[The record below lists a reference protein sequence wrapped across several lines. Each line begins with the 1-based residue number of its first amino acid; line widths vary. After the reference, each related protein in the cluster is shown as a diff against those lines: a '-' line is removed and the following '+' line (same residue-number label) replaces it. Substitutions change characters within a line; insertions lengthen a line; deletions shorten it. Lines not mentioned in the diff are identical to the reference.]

1 MKSDG
6 VKRSV
11 RAHRYDRST
20 GDAPNIGRVARMP
33 GTGMPMVKQ
42 KRRSRRGEGGWL
54 SGENHQQVF
63 LKWTILFAG
72 LALLLLG
79 GVLWLWLSPKIAAKG
94 DLSALGSVEDDSD
107 VRVIARFPSPSEPDA
122 LAMVKRALAVRDP
135 AAIDH
140 LFRTGNSAPEEILR
154 FLENLESVDGKIS
167 GYEWLSSLD
176 ANQLSLEGVQV
187 NFDNAGVMRNRLALL
202 TPDAKGKWKIDFD
215 AFARTSAPPWKEI
228 LENRAEKAVVRVLV
242 GKDSYFNG
250 PFRDENQWVCLGMV
264 SPDTDELLLGYCKV
278 GTPPAAAIDWI
289 LSKGEVK
296 FFRATLELHR
306 VEGAEAR
313 QFEIS
318 RVLAQDWIVSDVPF
332 DEGFR

>member
-6 VKRSV
+6 IKRSV

-33 GTGMPMVKQ
+33 GTGMPLV
-42 KRRSRRGEGGWL
+42 KRRRRSQRGEGGWL
-54 SGENHQQVF
+54 SGEDHQKVF
-63 LKWTILFAG
+63 LKWTMLFA
-72 LALLLLG
+72 AVAMLLLG

-94 DLSALGSVEDDSD
+94 DLAALSPVEDDSD
-107 VRVIARFPSPSEPDA
+107 VRVIARFSSPSEPDA
-122 LAMVKRALAVRDP
+122 LAMVKRALAARDP

-140 LFRTGNSAPEEILR
+140 LFRTGSSGPQEILR
-154 FLENLESVDGKIS
+154 FLENLESVDGKVS
-167 GYEWLSSLD
+167 GYEWLGSLD
-176 ANQLSLEGVQV
+176 ANRLSIEGVQV
-187 NFDNAGVMRNRLALL
+187 NFEKAGVMSNRLALL
-202 TPDAKGKWKIDFD
+202 TPDANGKWKIDFD
-215 AFARTSAPPWKEI
+215 AFARTATPPWKEI

-250 PFRDENQWVCLGMV
+250 PFHDENQWVCLGMA
-264 SPDTDELLLGYCKV
+264 SPDTDALLLGYCKA
-278 GTPPAAAIDWI
+278 GAPQAAAIDWI
-289 LSKGEVK
+289 LSKGELK
-296 FFRATLELHR
+296 FFRATLELRR

>member
-1 MKSDG
+1 M
-6 VKRSV
+6 
-11 RAHRYDRST
+11 
-20 GDAPNIGRVARMP
+20 M
-33 GTGMPMVKQ
+33 KQ

-63 LKWTILFAG
+63 LKWTMLFAG

-94 DLSALGSVEDDSD
+94 DLGELSPMENDSD
-107 VRVIARFPSPSEPDA
+107 VRVIARFPSPSEPNA
-122 LAMVKRALAVRDP
+122 LALVKRALAVRDP
-135 AAIDH
+135 AAIDN
-140 LFRTGNSAPEEILR
+140 LFRTGSSGPEEILR

-176 ANQLSLEGVQV
+176 ANQLSIEGVQV
-187 NFDNAGVMRNRLALL
+187 NFENAGVMRNRLALL

-215 AFARTSAPPWKEI
+215 AFARTSTPPWKEI
-228 LENRAEKAVVRVLV
+228 LENRVEKAVVRVLV

-250 PFRDENQWVCLGMV
+250 PFHDENRWVCLGMV
-264 SPDTDELLLGYCKV
+264 SPETDELLLGYCQV
-278 GTPPAAAIDWI
+278 GGPQAAAIDWI